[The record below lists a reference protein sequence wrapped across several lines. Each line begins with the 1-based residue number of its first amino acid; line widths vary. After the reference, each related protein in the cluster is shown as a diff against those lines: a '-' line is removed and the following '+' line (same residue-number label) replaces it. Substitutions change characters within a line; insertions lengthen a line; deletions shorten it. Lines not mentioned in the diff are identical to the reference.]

1 MHHPH
6 SLLANI
12 VNIVVVFQPEDVLKS
27 LDERSRDIDSLIRP
41 DGTKKFPAKT
51 CYDLFLDY
59 KSFKSGKCFLQK
71 SLLPA
76 LDFLSLSCNCLNV
89 KAFG

>member
-12 VNIVVVFQPEDVLKS
+12 VNIVVVFQPEAVLKD
-27 LDERSRDIDSLIRP
+27 LDKRSRDIESLIRP
-41 DGTKKFPAKT
+41 DGTEKFPAKT
-51 CYDLFLDY
+51 CYDLFLDH

-71 SLLPA
+71 SRLPA
-76 LDFLSLSCNCLNV
+76 LHFLSFSIV
-89 KAFG
+89 